1 MADLDSNPI
10 SEPVISEVIV
20 VKPEIQTTITQAQ
33 GNKNVDFFFPDYIEY
48 FLPSQSYLSCNVNMT
63 GRGNPIPSPT
73 AGFHSL
79 FNTIRHYDG
88 TNSNLLSESVQY
100 NTKVGQIYTYSSTDA
115 LVNTRLNFEGLQG
128 TDSYSNNIY
137 WGLNGG
143 SVWASIGPGT
153 ATSSINSIPLVAKSP
168 QMNTTMK
175 TFLLSTEKFVPL
187 NVMGGL
193 RTSLQIEDYRRSLE
207 YTTGSLGVN
216 QENGVCPVIA
226 RLLPTPTG
234 PTTRQFSVNTAGVG
248 YVNGNV
254 YPVYLDGNLTDVR
267 GYVEAKA
274 NGAITADAVWYCTST
289 SAFLPPNAGDILQ
302 VGLVGATI
310 TTAGKLQVLPNSN
323 LFSALRIGSAE
334 APYFV
339 DVGIDSPAISIT
351 GSTAQVLASYGTGS
365 VSSPFRCLNPIPN
378 SESGIENVQF
388 PNDNNPF
395 SIGDKLYVSTSTT
408 NASETELGVITGF
421 SRTGF
426 QVPGAGT
433 SANQQGLRVYFQPNT
448 DPVGGLPL
456 TAGDIQTGI
465 AVGALT
471 GGTAGTGFNT
481 LFDSQITPGFKLYVK
496 ENDRLRVLSAGV
508 DRVRANLPTYCP
520 QLSEQMNAVVGFAIN
535 DLQYQVK
542 KVMVDP
548 RVAQSDMAQANGSG
562 YTFDVEE
569 DFTQLTNLTSTI
581 GPTNTLIS
589 NPNIT
594 RALSVISVPLNQ
606 NNQFSVLSRSLNG
619 VASNMTNYQ
628 FELGLMGKQPI
639 RAVSVAN
646 SSLANPLIQTQH
658 ISELS
663 KATEASGYFTSNL
676 SKVSTNFAIGR
687 AFSRTNMFFD
697 LMSAGSLM
705 LLANYETSA
714 SGAKLFVHFLHH
726 LRSITFSRM
735 GVSISN

>member
-207 YTTGSLGVN
+207 YTTGSLRVN
-216 QENGVCPVIA
+216 QENGGCPVIA

>member
-33 GNKNVDFFFPDYIEY
+33 GNKNIDFFFPDYIEY

-143 SVWASIGPGT
+143 NVWASVGSGT

-216 QENGVCPVIA
+216 QENGVCPVKA
-226 RLLPTPTG
+226 SLLPSTST
-234 PTTRQFSVNTAGVG
+234 QFSIATAGAVG

-254 YPVYLDGNLTDVR
+254 YPVYLDGNLADVR

-274 NGAITADAVWYCTST
+274 TGAITADAVWYCTST
-289 SAFLPPNAGDILQ
+289 SAFLPPNAGDVLQ
-302 VGLVGATI
+302 VGLVGGTL
-310 TTAGKLQVLPNSN
+310 TAPGKLQVLADSN
-323 LFSALRIGSAE
+323 LFSALRIGSSE
-334 APYFV
+334 SPYYV

-351 GSTAQVLASYGTGS
+351 GANAPVLESYGTGK
-365 VSSPFRCLNPIPN
+365 VASPFKCLNPIPN
-378 SESGIENVQF
+378 SESGINNVQF

-408 NASETELGVITGF
+408 NATETELGVITGF
-421 SRTGF
+421 STTGV

-433 SANQQGLRVYFQPNT
+433 TPNQQGLRVYFQPNA

-456 TAGDIQTGI
+456 TAGDIQSGI

-481 LFDSQITPGFKLYVK
+481 LFDSQTTPGFKLYVK
-496 ENDRLRVLSAGV
+496 ESDRLRVLSTGV
-508 DRVRANLPTYCP
+508 DRIRANLPAYCP
-520 QLSEQMNAVVGFAIN
+520 TLTEQMNAIVGFAIN

-542 KVMVDP
+542 KVMIDP

-569 DFTQLTNLTSTI
+569 DFTQLTNLTNTI

-628 FELGLMGKQPI
+628 FEMGLDGRQPI

-646 SSLANPLIQTQH
+646 SSLPNPLIQTQH

-676 SKVSTNFAIGR
+676 SKVSSNFAIGR
-687 AFSRTNMFFD
+687 AFSRTNMFYD
-697 LMSAGSLM
+697 LISVGSLM
-705 LLANYETSA
+705 LLANYETEA

-735 GVSISN
+735 GISISN

>member
-1 MADLDSNPI
+1 MADLDSAPI
-10 SEPVISEVIV
+10 SEPVVSETIV
-20 VKPEIQTTITQAQ
+20 VKPDIQTTITQAQ

-48 FLPSQSYLSCNVNMT
+48 FLPSQSYLSCNINMT

-79 FNTIRHYDG
+79 INTVRHYDG
-88 TNSNLLSESVQY
+88 TNANLLSESVQY
-100 NTKVGQIYTYSSTDA
+100 NTKVGQMYTYSSTDA

-143 SVWASIGPGT
+143 NVWASVGPGT
-153 ATSSINSIPLVAKSP
+153 ATTSINSIPLTTKSP
-168 QMNTTMK
+168 QINSTMK
-175 TFLLSTEKFVPL
+175 TFLLSTDKFVPL
-187 NVMGGL
+187 NVMQGL

-234 PTTRQFSVNTAGVG
+234 PTNRQFSVNTAGTG

-254 YPVYLDGNLTDVR
+254 YPVYLDGALTEVR

-274 NGAITADAVWYCTST
+274 GGAITADAVWYCTST
-289 SAFLPPNAGDILQ
+289 GSFLPPDPGDILQ

-310 TTAGKLQVLPNSN
+310 TTPGKLQVLANSN
-323 LFSALRIGSAE
+323 LFSALRIGNSE
-334 APYFV
+334 APYYV

-351 GSTAQVLASYGTGS
+351 GSTAAVLASYGSGT

-378 SESGIENVQF
+378 LATGIQNTQY
-388 PNDNNPF
+388 PSDNNPF

-408 NASETELGVITGF
+408 NTSETELGVITGF
-421 SRTGF
+421 SRTGI
-426 QVPGAGT
+426 QVPGPGT
-433 SANQQGLRVYFQPNT
+433 TGLQQGLRVYFQPNT
-448 DPVGGLPL
+448 APVGGLPL
-456 TAGDIQTGI
+456 TAGDIDTGI

-481 LFDSQITPGFKLYVK
+481 LFDSQTTPGFKLYVK
-496 ENDRLRVLSAGV
+496 ESDRLRSLSTGV
-508 DRVRANLPTYCP
+508 DQVRAHLPVYCP
-520 QLSEQMNAVVGFAIN
+520 TLTAQMDAVVGFAIN

-542 KVMVDP
+542 KVMVDQ
-548 RVAQSDMAQANGSG
+548 RVAQSDMAQAMGSG
-562 YTFDVEE
+562 YVFDVEE
-569 DFTQLTNLTSTI
+569 DFTQLSNLVSTI

-594 RALSVISVPLNQ
+594 RALSVISVPLDQ
-606 NNQFSVLSRSLNG
+606 NNQFSVLSSSLNG
-619 VASNMTNYQ
+619 RASNMTNYQ
-628 FELGLMGKQPI
+628 FEMGLDGRQPI

-646 SSLANPLIQTQH
+646 SSLADPLIQTQH

-676 SKVSTNFAIGR
+676 SKVSSNFAIGR
-687 AFSRTNMFFD
+687 AFSRTNMFYD
-697 LMSAGSLM
+697 LMAAGSLM

-714 SGAKLFVHFLHH
+714 SGNKLFVHFLHH
-726 LRSITFSRM
+726 LRSITFSKM

>member
-606 NNQFSVLSRSLNG
+606 NDQFSVLSRSLNG

>member
-421 SRTGF
+421 SRTGS